1 MNYGKFTFFWAR
13 RSSLRSSC
21 YARLVEFSYLTDCD
35 LSGIGMDYQG
45 GSGGGFGVGGG
56 GEFSSPPNSASGR
69 PRRSNDEQTI
79 QPVTVAMIMNATPLE
94 SDKIFQL
101 QDGRKV
107 YHVKLVGAVRSFVD
121 QSTNC
126 LYEIEDGTGLLE
138 VKQWTDANAECSA
151 LTELR
156 EQTQREN
163 IYVRIVGTIQEYNG
177 RKTVLADS
185 VRPLT
190 TGNEL
195 THHVLDVVYAGE
207 RAHQQKSGIGFMAGF
222 GVPAA
227 STRGPAI
234 QTSVSGGVRD
244 AVIAFIKTNGDPTE
258 EGANVLQCIQQLNYP
273 EHEIRKVIDELSAE
287 GHIYS
292 TIDENNYK
300 FAM

>member
-1 MNYGKFTFFWAR
+1 
-13 RSSLRSSC
+13 
-21 YARLVEFSYLTDCD
+21 
-35 LSGIGMDYQG
+35 MDYQG
-45 GSGGGFGVGGG
+45 GGGGGFGVESGGGGG
-56 GEFSSPPNSASGR
+56 GEFLSPPNSASGR

-79 QPVTVAMIMNATPLE
+79 QPVTVAMIMNATPLD
-94 SDKIFQL
+94 SDKLFQL
-101 QDGRKV
+101 SDGRKV
-107 YHVKLVGAVRSFVD
+107 YHVKVIGAVRSYID

-156 EQTQREN
+156 EQTQRDN

-177 RKTVLADS
+177 KKTVLADS
-185 VRPLT
+185 IRPLT

-195 THHVLDVVYAGE
+195 THHFLDVVYAGE
-207 RAHQQKSGIGFMAGF
+207 KAKRPPVQLSGF
-222 GVPAA
+222 GLPASRGAALQSAVPI
-227 STRGPAI
+227 G
-234 QTSVSGGVRD
+234 GGVRD
-244 AVIAFIKTNGDPTE
+244 AVVAFIKTYGDPSE
-258 EGANVLQCIQQLNYP
+258 EGANILQCIQQLNYP

>member
-1 MNYGKFTFFWAR
+1 
-13 RSSLRSSC
+13 
-21 YARLVEFSYLTDCD
+21 
-35 LSGIGMDYQG
+35 MDYQG
-45 GSGGGFGVGGG
+45 GSGGGGFVGGG
-56 GEFSSPPNSASGR
+56 GSGDFSSPPNSASGR

-79 QPVTVAMIMNATPLE
+79 QPVTVGMILNATPLE

-101 QDGRKV
+101 SDGRKV
-107 YHVKLVGAVRSFVD
+107 YHIKLVGAVRSYVD

-177 RKTVLADS
+177 KKTVLADS

-195 THHVLDVVYAGE
+195 THHILDVVYAGE
-207 RAHQQKSGIGFMAGF
+207 RAHQPKTSYGIGFMAGF

-227 STRGPAI
+227 PSSSRGPAL
-234 QTSVSGGVRD
+234 QATVGGGVRE

-258 EGANVLQCIQQLNYP
+258 EGANILQCIQQLNYP
-273 EHEIRKVIDELSAE
+273 EQDIRKIIDELSSE